1 MIDQTI
7 QLMFQTM
14 LSMPVSCAR
23 ITGSSQ
29 IHNLVGDVYVYPFL
43 NGSLIVADVEGIP
56 FSGFYGFHIHQHGP
70 CIVGEGYTG
79 FHDVGGHFST
89 VENAPHPYHEGDL
102 PPLMAFYGHAFMIV
116 YSDRFRPEDVLG
128 RAIIIHEWP
137 DDFRTQPTGDSGQ
150 HIGCGTFYP
159 CTGYLSAQPGMPG
172 TRPAPRTP
180 TVPGLIPGMAPGWP
194 PGAGIPPVRTQPAES
209 YPPPPAA
216 PAVPTVEQPPA
227 APPAVPPVAP
237 PVAQPGTGTPSLEPF
252 TPFIPPEEQQTTPAA
267 PPADQQETP
276 LE

>member
-1 MIDQTI
+1 MIDETV

-14 LSMPVSCAR
+14 LSMPVACAH

-29 IHNLVGDVYVYPFL
+29 IHNLEGDVYVYPFL
-43 NGSLIVADVEGIP
+43 EGSLLVVDVQGIP

-70 CIVGEGYTG
+70 CIMGEGYTG

-102 PPLMAFYGHAFMIV
+102 PPLMAFYGHAFMVV
-116 YSDRFRPEDVLG
+116 YTDRFRPEDILG
-128 RAIIIHEWP
+128 RAMILHEWP

-159 CTGYLSAQPGMPG
+159 CGGYLSVRPGVPG
-172 TRPAPRTP
+172 TRPA
-180 TVPGLIPGMAPGWP
+180 VPGAP
-194 PGAGIPPVRTQPAES
+194 
-209 YPPPPAA
+209 
-216 PAVPTVEQPPA
+216 
-227 APPAVPPVAP
+227 
-237 PVAQPGTGTPSLEPF
+237 TGEPF
-252 TPFIPPEEQQTTPAA
+252 TPFIPQEPQTAPTA
-267 PPADQQETP
+267 PPAVAPAVPPAARPAAMPFEPPADRQETL